1 VPRVPRNR
9 IGRRMSALQ
18 RYEPPQRLDEIERL
32 ADHFTKSGLFG
43 NTPKTQGEIIVK
55 MLAGAENGFPPFASV
70 QGIHVIQGKPEMG
83 ADLLARAVK
92 QSGRYDYRV
101 REISDE
107 ACRIEFFADG
117 ESLGESSFTMQDA
130 KRAGI
135 ASGMY
140 GKYPRNMLFARAM
153 SNGVAWYCP
162 DATSTRFYVD
172 GEIAAPRVVP
182 ESETVIHE
190 VTVEPDPEPVSVPEQ
205 PVEPPPPGA
214 PIAGEPERI
223 VAD

>member
-1 VPRVPRNR
+1 
-9 IGRRMSALQ
+9 MSALQ

-190 VTVEPDPEPVSVPEQ
+190 VTVEPD
-205 PVEPPPPGA
+205 A
-214 PIAGEPERI
+214 
-223 VAD
+223 